1 MEMKQFEEF
10 VLDDWVEYTQK
21 QHWRTIELKLDR
33 IRDVWANMD
42 GSKPNFVITVAG
54 TNGKGSSVS
63 MLDAVLLQAGKKTGA
78 YTSPHLVRYNER
90 IKINGVPVS
99 DEEICLGFCAIEK
112 ARKSIPLTYFEFGTL
127 CALWV
132 FIRNNV
138 DIAILEV
145 GMGGRLD
152 AVNMIEND
160 IALITTIDIDH
171 QQWLGTDKE
180 KIGAEKAG
188 IIKPGGLVVC
198 ADPEAPV
205 SIGETASRVGAT
217 LFQVGVDFVVEDR
230 HDGISWSC
238 NDSALSNEW
247 KHVEQINLPLTG
259 KYQIRN
265 FAGVLAVL
273 ALIEKRIGVTTD
285 DLRLALQSV
294 NIPGRCQV
302 VSKEPELIIDV
313 AHNRQS
319 ATELAKFLAL
329 RPHTNSQSGKTLVVL
344 GVLADKALKEIIG
357 EIMGSVDIW
366 YLATLGGDRG
376 QSAADLLRKLAQV
389 NREISPHR
397 VLKAAT
403 FDSPVEAYN
412 AAMSDAAKT
421 DRVVVFG
428 SFYTV
433 GDIMKHTNMLTT

>member
-1 MEMKQFEEF
+1 MKQFEEF

-397 VLKAAT
+397 VLKAAI

-433 GDIMKHTNMLTT
+433 GEIVKHTNMLTT

>member
-1 MEMKQFEEF
+1 MKQFEEF

-397 VLKAAT
+397 VLKAAI

>member
-397 VLKAAT
+397 VLKAAI

>member
-205 SIGETASRVGAT
+205 SIGETASRAGAT

-397 VLKAAT
+397 VLKAAI